1 VDRNGHVLEAL
12 SSVRECVEAKKVE
25 AKTRERA
32 PGDVDH
38 AVDRSLTIKIF
49 EDFVRFPYEA
59 AVGLRHAHRPSS
71 WIEPAQ

>member
-1 VDRNGHVLEAL
+1 VLKQ
-12 SSVRECVEAKKVE
+12 KKVE

-38 AVDRSLTIKIF
+38 AVDRSLTVKIF

-59 AVGLRHAHRPSS
+59 AVGLRHAHRPGSQ
-71 WIEPAQ
+71 IEPAQ